1 MLECKNSQ
9 PLFLKIGSIQKIKS
23 YVEKTGVYIFHRGLY
38 FTREIMKFL
47 PPTWFNEAS
56 PARVTRILEKW

>member
-1 MLECKNSQ
+1 MLGCKNSQ
-9 PLFLKIGSIQKIKS
+9 PFLKIGSIQKIKS
-23 YVEKTGVYIFHRGLY
+23 YVEKTDVYIFHRGLY

-56 PARVTRILEKW
+56 PGRVLEKW